1 MSPKAL
7 APLSPRFYKPLLR
20 IAFAEDLGSAGDITT
35 NSIIDAK
42 ARSSARL
49 VARQAGRIA
58 GLTMAVAA
66 FRLLDP
72 KIIARCHVSDGAD
85 VKAGDCLA
93 TLKGNTRALL
103 GAERTALNLL
113 CHLSGIATV
122 TSQAVCK
129 AGGKVK
135 ICCTRKTLPGL
146 RALQKYAVRAGGGV
160 NHRFGLYDA
169 VLIKDNHVA
178 AAGGIAQAIGRV
190 RQSRGQR
197 VKIEVEVDTRK
208 QLEQA
213 LALKIDTVLLD
224 NMTPVQLRRAVGRAR
239 ASGAGRPVLEA
250 SGGVRL
256 ENLAAIAATGVDVI
270 SIGWLTHSAP
280 ALDIAL
286 DFDRD

>member
-1 MSPKAL
+1 
-7 APLSPRFYKPLLR
+7 LR

-58 GLTMAVAA
+58 GLPLAVAA

-72 KIIARCHVSDGAD
+72 KIIARLHLSDGAD

-122 TSQAVCK
+122 TRQAVCK

-146 RALQKYAVRAGGGV
+146 RALQKYAVRAGGG
-160 NHRFGLYDA
+160 
-169 VLIKDNHVA
+169 
-178 AAGGIAQAIGRV
+178 IAQAIGRV
-190 RQSRGQR
+190 RRRRGQR
-197 VKIEVEVDTRK
+197 VKIEVEVDTLK
-208 QLEQA
+208 QLDQA
-213 LALKIDTVLLD
+213 LALKVDTVLLD
-224 NMTPVQLRRAVGRAR
+224 NMTPLQLRRAVQRAR